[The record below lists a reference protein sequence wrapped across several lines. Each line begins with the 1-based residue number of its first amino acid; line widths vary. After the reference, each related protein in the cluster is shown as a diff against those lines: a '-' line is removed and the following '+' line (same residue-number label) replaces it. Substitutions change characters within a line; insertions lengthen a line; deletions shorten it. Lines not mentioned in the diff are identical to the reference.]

1 MDKKQQMEQI
11 VNDFLQHA
19 QSISGDLKTNL
30 NQVKEQLHSMS
41 AEDIDMKSDHVFTSP
56 ASQHQHQDDPQSML
70 QSMYSEMERVAR
82 QEQDNQQ
89 LQEVIQQMRY
99 YFNIEEKDGFF
110 P

>member
-1 MDKKQQMEQI
+1 MEKKQQMEQI

-19 QSISGDLKTNL
+19 QSISGDLKSNL
-30 NQVKEQLHSMS
+30 NQVKEQLQSMS
-41 AEDIDMKSDHVFTSP
+41 SEDIDMKSDHVFTSP
-56 ASQHQHQDDPQSML
+56 ANQHQQQDDPQSML
-70 QSMYSEMERVAR
+70 QSMYGEMERVAR